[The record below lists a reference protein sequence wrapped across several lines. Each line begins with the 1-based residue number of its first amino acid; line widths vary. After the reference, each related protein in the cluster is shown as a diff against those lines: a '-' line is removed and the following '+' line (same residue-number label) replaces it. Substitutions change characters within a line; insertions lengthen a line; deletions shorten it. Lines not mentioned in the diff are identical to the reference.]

1 MIPAGGSIAN
11 TMVEEVQQP
20 SRTYKLD
27 FARGRVAGMTD
38 GLDAV
43 KQAAFKILQTDR
55 YQYEIY
61 SFNYG
66 HELNRL
72 IGGDPRLVRS
82 EASRMIREA
91 LLQDDRITS
100 VSDIQVMIGED
111 SLMATF
117 TVISDAGRFEQEV
130 RIGV

>member
-61 SFNYG
+61 SFDYG

-100 VSDIQVMIGED
+100 VSDMQVMIGED
-111 SLMATF
+111 SLTATL

>member
-91 LLQDDRITS
+91 LLQDDRISS

-111 SLMATF
+111 SLTATF

>member
-1 MIPAGGSIAN
+1 
-11 TMVEEVQQP
+11 MVEEVQQP

-61 SFNYG
+61 SFDYG

-91 LLQDDRITS
+91 LLQDDRISS
-100 VSDIQVMIGED
+100 VSDMQVMVGED